1 ALHTIEEIEITEQ
14 QEKEI
19 KSELKTTIHEK
30 TGDNVD
36 ISKNEASENKP
47 LDRKLMSE
55 GEQHISKLTKYIY
68 MNI

>member
-1 ALHTIEEIEITEQ
+1 MKQIIGRKDAINEVINEALHTIEEIEITEQ

-36 ISKNEASENKP
+36 ISKNEDSENKP
-47 LDRKLMSE
+47 LDRK
-55 GEQHISKLTKYIY
+55 
-68 MNI
+68 